1 MSRPRS
7 TPEPAAERDS
17 DGEGIDARARVRL
30 RGADVAR
37 GIDISY
43 KGAAIVFWAFT
54 GFMFFRSAPGAYV
67 VVRDA
72 TAAMTR
78 VSVALERA
86 TEGNARIEEKT
97 DRARDE
103 QRELRRE
110 MADGFRSL
118 SAACARG
125 DGRR

>member
-7 TPEPAAERDS
+7 TPEPTAERDS

-43 KGAAIVFWAFT
+43 KLVAIVFWGCTVVAL
-54 GFMFFRSAPGAYV
+54 GKSAPGAYA

-72 TAAMTR
+72 TVAMTR
-78 VSVALERA
+78 VSVALERGA
-86 TEGNARIEEKT
+86 EGTARIEAATE
-97 DRARDE
+97 RARE
-103 QRELRRE
+103 EHREMRRE